1 MREGGEGDSGENAG
15 GIGGHANSGQKLAKN
30 FILVQGWME
39 MGLKG
44 REGMAER
51 YGVEPAAG
59 YRIRRSLS

>member
-1 MREGGEGDSGENAG
+1 M
-15 GIGGHANSGQKLAKN
+15 AKN